1 MDRKKRWDWNKHRQ
15 LILDMIQNG
24 DESEIEGFGD
34 TSSDEDDPVGD
45 PDYTPLNQESK
56 GEVSQ
61 PGEAPQPSTST
72 NKHPLGQE
80 KFTWR
85 KKPFEAPDC
94 TFKGE
99 SVIPPDVLPT
109 PLQYFRRFIT
119 EEMIESMLVQTN
131 LYSVQTSG
139 TLKNVSTTV
148 KELEILIG
156 MYLRMGLC
164 QLPGNRAYWENDTR
178 CAMVADNMS
187 RNRFQT
193 LLTSLHFTDNTD
205 LSNRQE
211 GDKCWKIRPWL
222 DRFRKQ
228 CLEITPEEYNS
239 IDEQMVSFRGTRSP
253 IRQYVKSKPHPWGF
267 KIWARC
273 TSTGI
278 LCDFQVYE
286 GGTGKRTTL
295 GMGGDVVLKL
305 CETLPPGQN
314 YKVFADNLF
323 SSAPLLFLFVVLS
336 LILSYC
342 LCITGTLRSNRL
354 SGCLLEDDKSLAKRG
369 RGSFD
374 ARVEKGGSM
383 AIVKWHDNR
392 SVTLI
397 SSHAAVE
404 PQDKA
409 RRWSKQE
416 KAFLD
421 VNQPHVVKEYN
432 TFMGGVDLNDGCIA
446 RYKYNMRS
454 RRWYIYLFWHSIMLA
469 LVNAWLTY
477 RRDCKLLGERP
488 LNQRRFQAEVAT
500 SLILIQ
506 AKRGRPSLDSNTTPQ
521 PATPKRVRV
530 RVPNDVRLDQVAHW
544 PVKCAKRG
552 RCTVCKQNATTTLCQ
567 KCDVRLCFTEERNC
581 FKCSNRTQLS

>member
-1 MDRKKRWDWNKHRQ
+1 
-15 LILDMIQNG
+15 MIQNG
-24 DESEIEGFGD
+24 DESVIEGFGD
-34 TSSDEDDPVGD
+34 TSSDREVPQPVGEISQ
-45 PDYTPLNQESK
+45 PE

-85 KKPFEAPDC
+85 KKPSEAPDC

-119 EEMIESMLVQTN
+119 EEMIESMMVQTN

-148 KELEILIG
+148 KELEILNG

-193 LLTSLHFTDNTD
+193 LLTSLHFVDNMD

-211 GDKCWKIRPWL
+211 GDKCWKICPWL

-295 GMGGDVVLKL
+295 GMGGDVALKL

-323 SSAPLLFLFVVLS
+323 SSAALVHQLLQQQIF
-336 LILSYC
+336 Y
-342 LCITGTLRSNRL
+342 TGTLRSNRL
-354 SGCLLEDDKSLAKRG
+354 SGCLLEDDKSLAKR
-369 RGSFD
+369 
-374 ARVEKGGSM
+374 
-383 AIVKWHDNR
+383 
-392 SVTLI
+392 
-397 SSHAAVE
+397 VE

-409 RRWSKQE
+409 RRWSEQE

-421 VNQPHVVKEYN
+421 INQPHVVKEYN

-488 LNQRRFQAEVAT
+488 LNQRRFQAEVAA

-530 RVPNDVRLDQVAHW
+530 RVPDDVHLDQVAHW

-581 FKCSNRTQLS
+581 FKAHHFA